1 MVSLSERYRLIEDV
15 KALVN
20 YVVPGEAWRIRAIEL
35 QITTMHRQIA
45 ALEDALYQERTAK
58 RYDGGDFA

>member
-35 QITTMHRQIA
+35 QLTQLHRQIA
-45 ALEDALYQERTAK
+45 ALEDALYQERTRK
-58 RYDGGDFA
+58 RE